1 MTPFA
6 TVNHTG
12 DAVPDAVPRAIL
24 SPVVHDEPPPGA
36 PGASPDSWADATEPP
51 VATARATRAPKATR
65 RAGMRPATD
74 GTAGLQCM
82 GRKVTSHASQVSAS
96 HAGNAPT
103 RLRAAPPSRRPH
115 DASTYSTKSSNP
127 RRLIHLGC
135 DFPPAAGLAFTSD
148 APAHPPPASSGAAT
162 RRTSYAVGG

>member
-24 SPVVHDEPPPGA
+24 SPVVHDEPP

-65 RAGMRPATD
+65 RAGMRPATE

-103 RLRAAPPSRRPH
+103 RLRAAPP
-115 DASTYSTKSSNP
+115 KS
-127 RRLIHLGC
+127 
-135 DFPPAAGLAFTSD
+135 
-148 APAHPPPASSGAAT
+148 AAT
-162 RRTSYAVGG
+162 RRIYL

>member
-1 MTPFA
+1 MTPLA

-36 PGASPDSWADATEPP
+36 PGASPDPWADATEPP
-51 VATARATRAPKATR
+51 VATGRATRAPKASR

-82 GRKVTSHASQVSAS
+82 GRKVTSHARRSPR
-96 HAGNAPT
+96 PT
-103 RLRAAPPSRRPH
+103 PGMPRLACVQHRRSRRPH

-135 DFPPAAGLAFTSD
+135 SGVTFPRVAVAFTS
-148 APAHPPPASSGAAT
+148 
-162 RRTSYAVGG
+162 